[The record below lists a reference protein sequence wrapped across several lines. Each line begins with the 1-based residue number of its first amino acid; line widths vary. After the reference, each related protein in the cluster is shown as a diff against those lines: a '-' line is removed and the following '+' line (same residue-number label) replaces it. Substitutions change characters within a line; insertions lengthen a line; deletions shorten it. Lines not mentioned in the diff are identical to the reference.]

1 MKLISLFKAVHRMA
15 SQLTLKENGL
25 SYDDILKIKIW
36 WCRYPTEP
44 LNDQGSIDIRR
55 NVIQNDD
62 ENPGSCYMVVHLI
75 FIVILN

>member
-1 MKLISLFKAVHRMA
+1 MA

-36 WCRYPTEP
+36 WCRYLTEP

-62 ENPGSCYMVVHLI
+62 HDQQNPSSLSRDMQDNCCALVL
-75 FIVILN
+75 FT